1 LAENQV
7 IVPMSLKSILA
18 TNNLVGIRI
27 LAEIND
33 EVIKKLES
41 SVREIGTL
49 PILSK
54 MNEQEKIELFGPIY
68 ALCPDKFKFT
78 VGDKM

>member
-18 TNNLVGIRI
+18 MNNLVGIRV

-41 SVREIGTL
+41 SVREIGT
-49 PILSK
+49 
-54 MNEQEKIELFGPIY
+54 
-68 ALCPDKFKFT
+68 
-78 VGDKM
+78 